1 MKKMILGLLVIALI
15 NAQNIFAQ
23 KISEKIHLNQ
33 VGFFTN
39 GPKKAIITD
48 VKIEKYFYITSTNL
62 RDTLYKGILSAEKKS
77 AYSKTSTS
85 VADFTPFNKKG
96 NYVLVINNI
105 GHSYVFT
112 IGDSILETVLSSA
125 LKAFYY
131 QRASMPLTEN
141 YAGKW
146 KRGAGHPD
154 NKVLIHP
161 SAASA
166 ERPANTVISSV
177 GGWYDAGDYNKYIV
191 NSGITMGT
199 LLSTYEDFQ
208 VATTATKTNIPS
220 IGTGI
225 PDLLNESIYNLRW
238 MLTMQDP
245 NDGGVYSK
253 CTNASFD
260 GFVLPGITKAP
271 RYVVQKS
278 TPATLDFIAV
288 TAQASR
294 LLKKYNKVL
303 PGLADSCEK
312 AAIKAWAWAMQ
323 HPSVAYDQDKNNKQF
338 EPAITTGG
346 YGDNNFSDEWFWA
359 ASEMYCTNP
368 LEKYATEI
376 NKYKTIFN
384 VEVPSWGGV
393 GMLGYYSLIRNKSNK
408 LEGIAKMKTDIT
420 QMADNFIEHL
430 QNSAFETIMGQ
441 SEKDF
446 VWGSNAVAANQG
458 ILLINAYLITKD
470 KKYIHAALS
479 NVDYILGR
487 NATGYS
493 FVTGVGSKSPMHP
506 HHRPSSADGITE
518 PIPGLLVGGPN
529 PGRQDGCLYEFTAT
543 ETAYVD
549 TECSYAS
556 NEIAINWNAPLVYL
570 LQAVQALKTEV
581 GYTAVQK
588 KP

>member
-312 AAIKAWAWAMQ
+312 AAIKAWAWAIQ

>member
-1 MKKMILGLLVIALI
+1 MKKMILGLLVVALI

-199 LLSTYEDFQ
+199 LLSAYEDFQ
-208 VATTATKTNIPS
+208 VATAATKTNIPS

-493 FVTGVGSKSPMHP
+493 FVTGIGSKSPMHP

-529 PGRQDGCLYEFTAT
+529 PGRQDGCVYEFTAT

-581 GYTAVQK
+581 GYTAAQK

>member
-1 MKKMILGLLVIALI
+1 MKKMVLGLLVIALI
-15 NAQNIFAQ
+15 SAQNIFAQ

-199 LLSTYEDFQ
+199 LLSAYEDFQ
-208 VATTATKTNIPS
+208 VATAATKINIPS

-376 NKYKTIFN
+376 NKYKTLFN

-408 LEGIAKMKTDIT
+408 LEGIAKMKADIT

-493 FVTGVGSKSPMHP
+493 FVTGIGSKSPMHP

-529 PGRQDGCLYEFTAT
+529 PGRQDGCVYEFTAT

-570 LQAVQALKTEV
+570 LQAVQAIKTEV

>member
-1 MKKMILGLLVIALI
+1 MKKMVLGLLVIALI
-15 NAQNIFAQ
+15 SAQNIFAQ

-161 SAASA
+161 SAAST
-166 ERPANTVISSV
+166 ERPANTVISCI

-199 LLSTYEDFQ
+199 LLSAYEDFQ
-208 VATTATKTNIPS
+208 VATAATKINIPS

-245 NDGGVYSK
+245 YDGGVYSK

-376 NKYKTIFN
+376 NKYKTLFN

-408 LEGIAKMKTDIT
+408 LEGIAKMKADIT

-493 FVTGVGSKSPMHP
+493 FVTGIGSKSPMHP

-529 PGRQDGCLYEFTAT
+529 PGRQDGCVYEFTAT